1 VLTAIEFD
9 HQLELGTGKV
19 DDEIAQRIL
28 PPKLVFHQAPIAQ
41 SGPHAPLGIGRA
53 LP

>member
-1 VLTAIEFD
+1 MLTTIDFD
-9 HQLELGTGKV
+9 CQLVLGTGEV
-19 DDEIAQRIL
+19 DDEIAQRML
-28 PPKLVFHQAPIAQ
+28 SPKLVFHQAPIAQ